1 MNEIKEKAL
10 AKLLE
15 EMKKDHGPAEDAIHN
30 WICDQEDEKLFEGV
44 LADKKSIKE
53 ALKYCA
59 NQAKSYK
66 SGSCAMVDDSTVFGW
81 VYKYFTGKTKKV
93 EAIHATVAVGQQ
105 PEKPKSKKVK
115 KQKNVIDGQLDL
127 FGELA

>member
-30 WICDQEDEKLFEGV
+30 WVCDQEDEKLFEGV
-44 LADKKSIKE
+44 LSDKKSIKE
-53 ALKYCA
+53 ALNYCA
-59 NQAKSYK
+59 SQAKKYK
-66 SGSCAMVDDSTVFGW
+66 SGTCAMVDDSTVFGW
-81 VYKYFTGKTKKV
+81 VYKYFTGKTKKIEAV
-93 EAIHATVAVGQQ
+93 EAAATVGQR
-105 PEKPKSKKVK
+105 PEKTKPKKAKKPK
-115 KQKNVIDGQLDL
+115 AVIDGQLDL

>member
-10 AKLLE
+10 AKLLGE
-15 EMKKDHGPAEDAIHN
+15 LKGDHGPAEDAIHN

-93 EAIHATVAVGQQ
+93 KDVHATVVVL
-105 PEKPKSKKVK
+105 SLIHV
-115 KQKNVIDGQLDL
+115 
-127 FGELA
+127 

>member
-44 LADKKSIKE
+44 WPTRVHQRSFEILCK
-53 ALKYCA
+53 
-59 NQAKSYK
+59 QAKSYK

-93 EAIHATVAVGQQ
+93 EAIHATVVVGQQ
-105 PEKPKSKKVK
+105 PEKPKSKKS
-115 KQKNVIDGQLDL
+115 KNRKMLLTASSIYS
-127 FGELA
+127 EN

>member
-1 MNEIKEKAL
+1 MTEIKEKAL
-10 AKLLE
+10 AKMLE
-15 EMKKDHGPAEDAIHN
+15 EMKEDHGPAEDAIHN
-30 WICDQEDEKLFEGV
+30 WICDQEDEKLFKGV

-59 NQAKSYK
+59 NKAKSYK

-93 EAIHATVAVGQQ
+93 EDIHATVVVDQK
-105 PEKPKSKKVK
+105 PEKPKIKKTKKSKT
-115 KQKNVIDGQLDL
+115 VIDGQLDL

>member
-1 MNEIKEKAL
+1 MTEIKEKAL
-10 AKLLE
+10 AKMLE
-15 EMKKDHGPAEDAIHN
+15 EMKEDHGPAEDAIHN
-30 WICDQEDEKLFEGV
+30 WICVQEDEKLFEGV

-59 NQAKSYK
+59 SKAKSYK

-81 VYKYFTGKTKKV
+81 VYKYFTGKTKKLETV
-93 EAIHATVAVGQQ
+93 QATVTVGQR
-105 PEKPKSKKVK
+105 PEKTKPKKVK
-115 KQKNVIDGQLDL
+115 KPKAVIDGQLDL

>member
-10 AKLLE
+10 AKLLGE
-15 EMKKDHGPAEDAIHN
+15 LKGDHGPAEDAIHN

-66 SGSCAMVDDSTVFGW
+66 SGSCAMVDDSTVFG
-81 VYKYFTGKTKKV
+81 
-93 EAIHATVAVGQQ
+93 
-105 PEKPKSKKVK
+105 
-115 KQKNVIDGQLDL
+115 
-127 FGELA
+127 